1 MGLRYNVISS
11 PGETDIQIR
20 DFIAANDHDFYPT
33 IASRRDLAE
42 FVQLVYVYKGK
53 YVICYDGDTI
63 VGLSGIYLDHVSF
76 ITYYLYVAVD
86 KNYRGRG
93 ISTALFNYLH
103 EICGEFGVQ
112 WAIVKTWSTNMVS
125 QSMFKKHGFFHLYT
139 TEDDRSKGVHTFFFA
154 KSFAEEWFNKPV
166 KRIAIAGG
174 DNNYAL
180 GNFVRTISSI
190 PRTSAEVNSILPY
203 VVINNND
210 KDIIGGL
217 GGSDVSHIFAL
228 DIDSDLLQEA
238 NGYEI
243 IDLAGI
249 TRRLVNERKKKW
261 VLIADEGSGVAARLE
276 IGALVKP
283 GDQQRVDEII
293 GEIRTGKVLPAYHKK
308 EIADIARVSG
318 GKGILLGTPELH
330 TMFAFDKMFEGME
343 IFDPWLEVA
352 IIIQNNRNPPPLKGS
367 S

>member
-1 MGLRYNVISS
+1 MDLTYKIISS

-53 YVICYDGDTI
+53 YVVCYDGETI

-76 ITYYLYVAVD
+76 ITYYLYVAID

-93 ISTALFNYLH
+93 ISTTLFNYLH
-103 EICGEFGVQ
+103 EICRELRVQ

-139 TEDDRSKGVHTFFFA
+139 TEDDRSKGVHTFFYA
-154 KSFAEEWFNKPV
+154 KSFADEWFDMPI
-166 KRIAIAGG
+166 KRIAIIGD

-180 GNFVRTISSI
+180 ANFVHTISSI
-190 PRTSAEVNSILPY
+190 PKTNSETNSLLPY
-203 VVINNND
+203 VVVSNKD
-210 KDIIGGL
+210 KDIY
-217 GGSDVSHIFAL
+217 SHMCRNDVSHIFAL
-228 DIDSDLLQEA
+228 DIDSDLSRDVTDA
-238 NGYEI
+238 EI

-249 TRRLVNERKKKW
+249 TQRLVNERKKKW
-261 VLIADEGSGVAARLE
+261 VLIADEVSGVASRLGIE
-276 IGALVKP
+276 NLVRP

-293 GEIRTGKVLPAYHKK
+293 GEIRTGKVSPAYYKK

-318 GKGILLGTPELH
+318 GTGILLGTPELH

-352 IIIQNNRNPPPLKGS
+352 IIIQNNRNPRSLKGS